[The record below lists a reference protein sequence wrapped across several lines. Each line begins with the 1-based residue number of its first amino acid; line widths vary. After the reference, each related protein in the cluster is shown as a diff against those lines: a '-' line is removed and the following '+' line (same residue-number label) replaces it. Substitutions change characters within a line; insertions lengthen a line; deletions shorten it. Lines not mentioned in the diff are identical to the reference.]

1 MNGALDAFRAYRNSN
16 NYLTDIMKNITVI
29 GTGYVGL
36 VSGAGI
42 SDFGHQVSCVDIDES
57 KIASLKKGEIPIYEQ
72 GLESLVKRNVDANRL
87 TFSSDVSNAIKD
99 ADVVFIAVGTPQDD
113 EGNADISAVL
123 KVAETIGSSLNG
135 YKVICTKSTVPIG
148 TGRKVIEAINKTSGP
163 SAQFDYV
170 SNPEFLREGAAVRDF
185 THPDRVVIGAD
196 SQKAFD
202 FMKDVY
208 HPLYVNET
216 PVLHTNIET
225 AEMIKYACNAF
236 LALKI
241 SYINEIANFC
251 EEVGADVFN
260 VAQGMGLDGRISP
273 KFLHPGPGYGGSCF
287 PKDTNALASQAEAA
301 GVPLQT
307 IRGAIDANGIQQNR
321 MVQKLRR
328 LMEGSFENKII
339 AVLGLSFKPQTDD
352 IRESPAIPM
361 IRSLLEEKAS
371 VKAFDPVSNDNMKSI
386 FPNVE
391 FLQDV
396 NSAVADADAA
406 VIMTDWNEF
415 RGMDIS
421 RITSLMKTP
430 IILDTRNI
438 LNTDEL
444 DSSGVIYDNVGR
456 KKTNA

>member
-1 MNGALDAFRAYRNSN
+1 
-16 NYLTDIMKNITVI
+16 
-29 GTGYVGL
+29 
-36 VSGAGI
+36 
-42 SDFGHQVSCVDIDES
+42 
-57 KIASLKKGEIPIYEQ
+57 
-72 GLESLVKRNVDANRL
+72 
-87 TFSSDVSNAIKD
+87 
-99 ADVVFIAVGTPQDD
+99 
-113 EGNADISAVL
+113 
-123 KVAETIGSSLNG
+123 
-135 YKVICTKSTVPIG
+135 
-148 TGRKVIEAINKTSGP
+148 
-163 SAQFDYV
+163 
-170 SNPEFLREGAAVRDF
+170 
-185 THPDRVVIGAD
+185 
-196 SQKAFD
+196 
-202 FMKDVY
+202 
-208 HPLYVNET
+208 
-216 PVLHTNIET
+216 
-225 AEMIKYACNAF
+225 
-236 LALKI
+236 
-241 SYINEIANFC
+241 
-251 EEVGADVFN
+251 
-260 VAQGMGLDGRISP
+260 
-273 KFLHPGPGYGGSCF
+273 LHPGPGYGGSCF

-307 IRGAIDANGIQQNR
+307 IRGAIDANDIQQNR

>member
-1 MNGALDAFRAYRNSN
+1 MNGALGAFRAYRNSN

-391 FLQDV
+391 FLQDI